1 MTKIRSISISGFRGV
16 RKSLSLKPNANSCL
30 VYGDNGTGKT
40 TMADAIEW
48 LYFDKVKHLSS
59 EEVGKKG
66 EGIRNIHLDDA
77 ADAKVNVEFSDSKL
91 NCTKVLE
98 MNGDKLQS
106 STSNK
111 SAEFVEYLQS
121 SEQENLILRYSDLVS
136 FVLST
141 KGEKLRTLSEIIGF
155 GDITK
160 ARDVL
165 QKVYRQLSRDIKA
178 SNFDNQI
185 NNYQSQIIEQLG
197 ENITS
202 DKQFLTV
209 IGKLISELGIEASL
223 KTLGD
228 IEGVLEKVKKP
239 DDSGEQKRE
248 TFLANL
254 SDRLVNVPVSFDQL
268 EEIYSVYKGRFDG
281 IVQDIGKL
289 KNLELGRLL
298 TAGND
303 VLTKNVHEEESCPLC
318 LVEQS
323 TDDLKSALELRIK
336 DLEAVR
342 LENKELNDT
351 KSEYQNALE
360 AARGA
365 LTTATRDPQCSESEN
380 EKHKKLL
387 EEILAGIAKF
397 DGPLKSSIVDGE
409 ELEVVAPLKHDRA
422 LLESLDELCKKDV
435 KRLRAAKKNDPK
447 WEAHS
452 KISIATNA
460 YQQIRKLAVAQ
471 QKIEL
476 QRDVMEDVFRKFL
489 EVQKQ
494 AMQSFLLT
502 YSTRIDQIYQFLNP
516 GERVENIR
524 LVPIEK
530 GDDLV
535 GLTIEYDFLHA
546 KTVSPPQKYLS
557 ESHLNCLGIAIF
569 LASVEAFNK
578 KNKFIFLDDVI
589 SSFDAD
595 HRKRFADLIV
605 EEFYAYQVFLF
616 THEGAWFDIVKNRV
630 KSKGWVVLTVKHND
644 SKGTHFGV
652 EKKSLREEIE
662 SKISS
667 GGELGLGN
675 LARIYLENLLKN
687 VAQQLEVKVAYR
699 PNDSNEERMCGE
711 LLSELKSKVNKA
723 KCVELKADKT
733 IDRLVASTFIGNKD
747 SHDYF
752 AELSAGDV
760 ASFWADIVDF
770 EKLVRCSQDKCEELV
785 SLKNYDSVEKQVR
798 CKCGSR
804 SYSWDK

>member
-16 RKSLSLKPNANSCL
+16 RKTLSLQPNANSCL

-40 TMADAIEW
+40 TLADAIEW

-66 EGIRNIHLDDA
+66 EGLRNIHLGDA
-77 ADAKVNVEFSDSKL
+77 ADAEVNVEFSDSKL

-98 MNGDKLQS
+98 MDGDKLQS
-106 STSNK
+106 SISNK
-111 SAEFVEYLQS
+111 STELVEYLQF
-121 SEQENLILRYSDLVS
+121 SEQENLLLRYSELVS

-160 ARDVL
+160 TRDIL

-178 SNFDNQI
+178 SNFENQI
-185 NNYQSQIIEQLG
+185 NHYQSQIIDQLG
-197 ENITS
+197 ENVTS
-202 DKQFLTV
+202 DKQFLSV
-209 IGKLISELGIEASL
+209 VGKLISELGIEAPL
-223 KTLGD
+223 KTLDD
-228 IEGVLEKVKKP
+228 IDGVLEKVKKP

-268 EEIYSVYKGRFDG
+268 EECYSAYKGKFDG

-289 KNLELGRLL
+289 KKLELERLL

-303 VLTKNVHEEESCPLC
+303 VLAKDVHEEESCPLC

-342 LENKELNDT
+342 LENKELKDA

-360 AARGA
+360 AARRV
-365 LTTATRDPQCSESEN
+365 LTAATIDPQCLEDEN

-387 EEILAGIAKF
+387 EKLLSGIAKF
-397 DGPLKSSIVDGE
+397 DGPLKSSIVDGK
-409 ELEVVAPLKHDRA
+409 ELEVVAALDTERT

-435 KRLRAAKKNDPK
+435 KQLRAAKKNDPK
-447 WEAHS
+447 WDAHS

-460 YQQIRKLAVAQ
+460 YQQIRKMAVVQ

-476 QRDVMEDVFRKFL
+476 QRDAMEDVFRKFL
-489 EVQKQ
+489 DVQKQ

-546 KTVSPPQKYLS
+546 KAVSPPQKYLS
-557 ESHLNCLGIAIF
+557 ESHLNCLGIAVF

-578 KNKFIFLDDVI
+578 KNKFIMLDDVI
-589 SSFDAD
+589 SSFDTD
-595 HRKRFADLIV
+595 HRKRFSDLIV
-605 EEFYAYQVFLF
+605 EEFDKYQVFLF
-616 THEGAWFDIVKNRV
+616 THEQAWFDIVKNRV
-630 KSKGWVVLTVKHND
+630 KSKGWNVLNVKYND
-644 SKGTHFGV
+644 TEGTHFGTV
-652 EKKSLREEIE
+652 PKSLKEEIQ
-662 SKISS
+662 SRLSS
-667 GGELGLGN
+667 GGEAGLGN
-675 LARIYLENLLKN
+675 LVRIYLENLLKH
-687 VAQQLEVKVAYR
+687 VAQHLEVKVAYR
-699 PNDSNEERMCGE
+699 PNDINEDRMSAE
-711 LLSELKSKVNKA
+711 LLSELKSKLNKC
-723 KCVELKADKT
+723 KCTELTSDKV
-733 IDRLVASTFIGNKD
+733 ISRLSDATFIGNKD

-752 AELSAGDV
+752 SGMSAGDV
-760 ASFWADIVDF
+760 MAFWTDVVDF
-770 EKLVRCSQDKCEELV
+770 EKIVRCGDDKCVELI
-785 SLKNYDSVEKQVR
+785 SLRYHDPVEKKIR
-798 CKCGSR
+798 CKCGKL
-804 SYSWDK
+804 SYSWTK